1 MRKRPGSPREIQ
13 RAVHPPS
20 YRLEKRAGKTGPLF
34 VRPGFAMIALMPKA
48 SMRAM
53 QLSEQIFIMLLV
65 RWAARSKDELGDRI
79 GAMARKEFY
88 TLTEAARVLEIP
100 QRRLLGML
108 ETGEIEGEQDPHSS
122 RWRIPKR
129 AVDGLIPAGPA
140 PESPAEEHPEQPA
153 EMIQGLV
160 DEFANLQREVGR
172 LRHRLDLAQR
182 AEREER
188 ELLLAELEQ
197 ERERHRQDREQAEN
211 TLRAER
217 DRLLEDQRR
226 EQERADKLQ
235 EEVDRLRAELESE
248 RNKGSWRRLFG
259 G

>member
-1 MRKRPGSPREIQ
+1 
-13 RAVHPPS
+13 
-20 YRLEKRAGKTGPLF
+20 
-34 VRPGFAMIALMPKA
+34 
-48 SMRAM
+48 
-53 QLSEQIFIMLLV
+53 
-65 RWAARSKDELGDRI
+65 
-79 GAMARKEFY
+79 
-88 TLTEAARVLEIP
+88 
-100 QRRLLGML
+100 
-108 ETGEIEGEQDPHSS
+108 
-122 RWRIPKR
+122 
-129 AVDGLIPAGPA
+129 
-140 PESPAEEHPEQPA
+140 
-153 EMIQGLV
+153 MIQGLV